1 MDSTILIFLLLIII
15 VIITLII
22 LNFGKKSGG
31 TQNEY
36 NSIKNLKDIDDKIIK
51 LLKDYLKTIT
61 NKYVI
66 DYDELLIKL
75 KQYPAFNGINTF
87 DEIIDIL
94 DNEKNKFYE
103 IIKNKPDPWFG
114 SNIPWSRKE
123 KLDAMK
129 INLSVINNLS
139 NNINL
144 INITDISNIF
154 ICISIYNGIMTYN
167 GNTFERQTFINNLKK
182 IIFDIKW
189 FISEM
194 KNKYNTLKNICI
206 SSYFNPIPDFSDDN
220 LYNINTIFIFRDFTL
235 ELDEKTADCE
245 LSELIRHDNLVKIDK
260 FIVLS
265 RATKTNIQNATRNS
279 IVNLII
285 KLKNIRLTTTLS
297 AAEEKALNDPI
308 PNSTADRLA
317 LYNLLKSFYP
327 RLQDVFQ
334 NDNIKIP
341 SLESIEKFNQRYSI
355 ESEIPGKIGIYYQK
369 DEILPE
375 SKSYPNG
382 TIILYPEHETD
393 LEVGPLIIKS
403 FIEND
408 LKSQCP
414 PDIITKV
421 IQNKIMLTPKY
432 IMRNVKDNKL
442 IEFTKTNI

>member
-36 NSIKNLKDIDDKIIK
+36 NSIKNLKDIDDKTIK
-51 LLKDYLKTIT
+51 LLKDYLKTIIK
-61 NKYVI
+61 KYEI
-66 DYDELLIKL
+66 DYNRLLIIL

-123 KLDAMK
+123 KLD
-129 INLSVINNLS
+129 SINNYSMVIKRLS

-144 INITDISNIF
+144 INIADIQNIF
-154 ICISIYNGIMTYN
+154 ICTSIYTGEISYN
-167 GNTFERQTFINNLKK
+167 RNIFNRQVFIDNLNK
-182 IIFDIKW
+182 IIFGIKQ
-189 FISEM
+189 FILEM
-194 KNKYNTLKNICI
+194 KIKYNTFKNIYI

-220 LYNINTIFIFRDFTL
+220 LYNINTIFIFRDFTR

-245 LSELIRHDNLVKIDK
+245 LSELIRHDNLVEINE

-265 RATKTNIQNATRNS
+265 PATKIDIQDATENA
-279 IVNLII
+279 IADLII
-285 KLKNIRLTTTLS
+285 KLKSIRLTTTLS
-297 AAEEKALNDPI
+297 AAEEKALNDLI
-308 PNSTADRLA
+308 PNSTADRLT

-334 NDNIKIP
+334 NHDIKIP

-369 DEILPE
+369 DENLP
-375 SKSYPNG
+375 KSHPYPNG
-382 TIILYPEHETD
+382 TIILYPERETN

-432 IMRNVKDNKL
+432 IIRNVKDNKL